1 MYKKWCLLLLS
12 GVFLTACVNEKTTE
26 KPQNEQ
32 PVNKEVEIVEPDDQT
47 DVEVEETEQTE
58 VEVDETVED
67 EETEIEVDET
77 PQTLSESEIRMI
89 MDKFEKMR
97 QLVIDTHKTLTFTE
111 EEFYSPKL
119 QTAKVMENL
128 PETIHNLIS
137 NKMLNTQLPQ
147 LLQWM
152 YEASG
157 EGGFLPDINMD
168 ARMEI
173 IENTPEK
180 VQIKTFQLVEE
191 IVYKSNHNVYLTAIE
206 ENGHWVIDE
215 YAATNV
221 EKEPLHLTREEVI
234 IHEQMAQDSEIE
246 FVAEETI
253 TSASDLSLSKTG
265 NAIIVRILKDGR
277 LLARFTETGEIA
289 YDIPDKYK

>member
-1 MYKKWCLLLLS
+1 MLKKTGFLLL
-12 GVFLTACVNEKTTE
+12 FIACLTACANENTS
-26 KPQNEQ
+26 NQ
-32 PVNKEVEIVEPDDQT
+32 PKIEEPVQKIIETDDPA
-47 DVEVEETEQTE
+47 E
-58 VEVDETVED
+58 VEVVEMDNQTQVEVVEIQETLNEA
-67 EETEIEVDET
+67 
-77 PQTLSESEIRMI
+77 EIRTI
-89 MDKFEKMR
+89 MNQFEKMR
-97 QLVIDTHKTLTFTE
+97 QLVIDTHMNLTFTE

-119 QTAKVMENL
+119 QTAKVIENL
-128 PETIHNLIS
+128 PETIHDLIS

-152 YEASG
+152 FEASG

-168 ARMEI
+168 ARMDVL
-173 IENTPEK
+173 ENTPEE

-191 IVYKSNHNVYLTAIE
+191 IVYKSNHNVYLTAVE
-206 ENGHWVIDE
+206 ENGQWVIDE

-221 EKEPLHLTREEVI
+221 EKEPLQLTREEVI

-277 LLARFTETGEIA
+277 LLSRFTDSGEIA

>member
-1 MYKKWCLLLLS
+1 MLKKTSLLLLTIAC
-12 GVFLTACVNEKTTE
+12 LTACAEENAS
-26 KPQNEQ
+26 EQ
-32 PVNKEVEIVEPDDQT
+32 PKIEEPVNQEVEIVETDQ
-47 DVEVEETEQTE
+47 
-58 VEVDETVED
+58 
-67 EETEIEVDET
+67 TEIEDVETVDQTQVEVVEPQET
-77 PQTLSESEIRMI
+77 LDVSEIRTI

-97 QLVIDTHKTLTFTE
+97 QLVIDTHRTLTFTE
-111 EEFYSPKL
+111 EEFYSPEL

-128 PETIHNLIS
+128 PESIHDLIS
-137 NKMLNTQLPQ
+137 TNMLNNQLPQ
-147 LLQWM
+147 LLQSM

-206 ENGHWVIDE
+206 ENGQWVIDE
-215 YAATNV
+215 YAGTNV
-221 EKEPLHLTREEVI
+221 DKEPLQLTREEVI
-234 IHEQMAQDSEIE
+234 IHEQMVQDSEIE

-253 TSASDLSLSKTG
+253 TSESDLSLSKTA
-265 NAIIVRILKDGR
+265 NAIIVRIVKDGR

-289 YDIPDKYK
+289 YDIPEKYK

>member
-1 MYKKWCLLLLS
+1 MLKKTSLLLLTIAC
-12 GVFLTACVNEKTTE
+12 LTACAEENAS
-26 KPQNEQ
+26 EQ
-32 PVNKEVEIVEPDDQT
+32 PKIEEPVKQEVEIIEPDDQT
-47 DVEVEETEQTE
+47 EVEVVETVEQTE
-58 VEVDETVED
+58 VEVDEN
-67 EETEIEVDET
+67 
-77 PQTLSESEIRMI
+77 PQTLSESEIRTI
-89 MDKFEKMR
+89 MDKFDKMR
-97 QLVIDTHKTLTFTE
+97 QMVIETHETMTFTE
-111 EEFYSPKL
+111 EEFYSPEL

-128 PETIHNLIS
+128 PESIHDLIS
-137 NKMLNTQLPQ
+137 TNMLNNQLPQ
-147 LLQWM
+147 LLQSM

-206 ENGHWVIDE
+206 KNGQWVIDE
-215 YAATNV
+215 YAGTNV
-221 EKEPLHLTREEVI
+221 DKEPLQLTREEVI
-234 IHEQMAQDSEIE
+234 IHEQMVQDSEIE

-253 TSASDLSLSKTG
+253 TSESDLSLSKTA
-265 NAIIVRILKDGR
+265 NAIIVRIVKDGR